1 LPSSNFKP
9 QPSSSL
15 LKHQPNQFQ
24 VPSAFKQQPLSL
36 MQHKQHKQ
44 NLFNATLMRT
54 YLKSGKKQT
63 VRIQHAKVAQKSYGN
78 EKRFFC
84 PPPCI
89 YLSGTI
95 WNTPSSKSL
104 TQNMTPK
111 HYHNSKSNSNTID
124 SSMSSICTFIGIN
137 NSEREMQPLIFD
149 NKVSF
154 WPHFTLL

>member
-1 LPSSNFKP
+1 M
-9 QPSSSL
+9 
-15 LKHQPNQFQ
+15 PNQFQ
-24 VPSAFKQQPLSL
+24 IPSAFKQQHPSQTNSLIQPHKNQKQSLFSASL
-36 MQHKQHKQ
+36 MR
-44 NLFNATLMRT
+44 A

-63 VRIQHAKVAQKSYGN
+63 VRILHAKVAQKSYGN

-95 WNTPSSKSL
+95 WNTPNSKNSVA
-104 TQNMTPK
+104 QNVTPK
-111 HYHNSKSNSNTID
+111 HYHNSKSNNNTID

-149 NKVSF
+149 NKVYIF
-154 WPHFTLL
+154 DRVFFLLIFSMLL